1 MEQSRIDYHIEA
13 LKEEKAAL
21 EKRIRRKLT
30 RSEQVLILLYIEAF
44 PEMTYTDVWGAA
56 WSSTGR

>member
-1 MEQSRIDYHIEA
+1 MEQSRHIEA

-21 EKRIRRKLT
+21 EKCLGRKLT

-44 PEMTYTDVWGAA
+44 PEKTYTDVWEAA
-56 WSSTGR
+56 WHVTGR